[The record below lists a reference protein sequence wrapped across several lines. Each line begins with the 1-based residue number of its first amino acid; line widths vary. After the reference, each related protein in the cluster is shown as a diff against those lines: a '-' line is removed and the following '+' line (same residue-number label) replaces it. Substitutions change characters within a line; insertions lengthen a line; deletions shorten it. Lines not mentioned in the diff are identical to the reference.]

1 MGNYVAFVLCRI
13 VWGFACDLLG
23 PVGIPPPKES
33 SPPAE
38 APSPVVSDAESPLN
52 SAVEPA
58 ASHSSIEPSTD
69 GVFFQEVWLC
79 CAGFTVFIVPM
90 LCNGHLWR
98 CTYGGLD
105 HHVDGRRPPLLRF
118 AAVEEYKIQNH
129 GHVVVEHLST
139 TCSDAISV
147 LTRKLKKS
155 IKQWE
160 KQWEKTHVQMWNQLT
175 ETSSMLTT

>member
-69 GVFFQEVWLC
+69 GVFFKKFCYAARVLLSLLFLC
-79 CAGFTVFIVPM
+79 FAMVTSGAALTAGWTTMWTGVAPHSSALLPWKNTKFRIMGM
-90 LCNGHLWR
+90 LSLNICQPHVLMQFLYLPENSRKASNNGR
-98 CTYGGLD
+98 NN
-105 HHVDGRRPPLLRF
+105 GRRLMFKR
-118 AAVEEYKIQNH
+118 
-129 GHVVVEHLST
+129 G
-139 TCSDAISV
+139 IS
-147 LTRKLKKS
+147 
-155 IKQWE
+155 
-160 KQWEKTHVQMWNQLT
+160 
-175 ETSSMLTT
+175 